1 MICLIRCD
9 DRLIHGQCIF
19 RVLNDYKVRRIL
31 LIDDMTASNPT
42 LRNIYVLAA
51 PPGVKTEVLTTQG
64 AVEKITGAIKDD
76 VSTLIL
82 FKHPGVA
89 LELYSGIDDL
99 KKELNIGPMSNR
111 SGTKKVTMFSH
122 LTSEE
127 IRDLEKLHEFGV
139 RVYFQQVND
148 EKATE
153 WKDVRKELL
162 K

>member
-1 MICLIRCD
+1 MICLVRCD

-19 RVLNDYKVRRIL
+19 RILNDYKVRRIL
-31 LIDDMTASNPT
+31 LIDDMTASNST

-51 PPGVKTEVLTTQG
+51 PPGVKTEVLAAQEALG
-64 AVEKITGAIKDD
+64 KVAEAIKDD

-82 FKHPGVA
+82 FKFPGVA
-89 LELYSGIDDL
+89 LELYSGINDL
-99 KKELNIGPMSNR
+99 KKELNVGPMSNR
-111 SGTKKVTMFSH
+111 SGTRKVTMFSH
-122 LTSEE
+122 VTPEE
-127 IRDLEKLHEFGV
+127 IRDLEKLHQFGV

-153 WKDVRKELL
+153 WNDVREELL